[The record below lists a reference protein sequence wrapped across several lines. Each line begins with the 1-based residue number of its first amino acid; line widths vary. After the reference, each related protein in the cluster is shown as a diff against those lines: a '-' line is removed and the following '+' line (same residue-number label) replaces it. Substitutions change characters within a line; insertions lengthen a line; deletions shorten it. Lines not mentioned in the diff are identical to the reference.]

1 MCGPSLFTYI
11 RPGMTWYAVT
21 NAQAYSTSAL
31 ITAVEKFYGAGSMS
45 NNQLGGKERK
55 KREKNVRSPTFHCQS
70 RKGQKNENNHF
81 LCKKTILY
89 CHTTF

>member
-1 MCGPSLFTYI
+1 
-11 RPGMTWYAVT
+11 MTWYGDR

-55 KREKNVRSPTFHCQS
+55 KERKTFVHQHSTVKAEKA
-70 RKGQKNENNHF
+70 RK
-81 LCKKTILY
+81 
-89 CHTTF
+89 

>member
-1 MCGPSLFTYI
+1 
-11 RPGMTWYAVT
+11 MTWYGDR

-55 KREKNVRSPTFHCQS
+55 KESKRSFTNIPLSKQK
-70 RKGQKNENNHF
+70 RPKKKNENNHF